1 MLLVI
6 DHPDRDKCNCCA
18 SRLEKA
24 GFVVADDGGVRRF
37 LCASHLVEL
46 LHSLLI
52 PVRGIRTEA

>member
-1 MLLVI
+1 MLVI
-6 DHPDRDKCNCCA
+6 DHADRDRCHRCA

-24 GFVVADDGGVRRF
+24 GFVVADEAGVRKF

-52 PVRGIRTEA
+52 PGRTIRTEA

>member
-1 MLLVI
+1 MLVI
-6 DHPDRDKCNCCA
+6 DHADRDICYRCA

-24 GFVVADDGGVRRF
+24 GFVVADDGGVRKF
-37 LCASHLVEL
+37 LCATHLVEL